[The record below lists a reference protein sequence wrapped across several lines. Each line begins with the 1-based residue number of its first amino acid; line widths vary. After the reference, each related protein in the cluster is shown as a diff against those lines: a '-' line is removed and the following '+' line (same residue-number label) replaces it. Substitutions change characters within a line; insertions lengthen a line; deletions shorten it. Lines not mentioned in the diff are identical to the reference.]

1 VAPADVEGLRSA
13 MRAAEAAL
21 HRDPKATRA
30 AWIKAS
36 ADYYL
41 ALHPD
46 EAERWRTGVDEGIPT
61 VEEIRARAAVADRAG
76 KAVRRLGRLA
86 RIDPDPERH
95 DAWSAQ
101 VGWGEETW
109 RAVFTEG
116 FFAAA
121 AALKAGDSNGLEYCV
136 RFLEADPWCQRSGYW
151 KARLIP
157 KITQLDLDESVRQ
170 RLARVVLAVVEDPR
184 RRREISEYGKLAR
197 AVETA
202 ELRSQLEL
210 RVAADHPQVRFN
222 ARQILEKLG

>member
-1 VAPADVEGLRSA
+1 
-13 MRAAEAAL
+13 MR
-21 HRDPKATRA
+21 RGQNATRA

-46 EAERWRTGVDEGIPT
+46 EAAWRRTGVDEGIPS
-61 VEEIRARAAVADRAG
+61 VEEIRDRAAVADRAG
-76 KAVRRLGRLA
+76 KAVRRLGEEA

-121 AALKAGDSNGLEYCV
+121 AALKAGDSNGLEYGV
-136 RFLEADPWCQRSGYW
+136 RFLEADPWCHRSGYW

-170 RLARVVLAVVEDPR
+170 RLARVVLAVIDDPR
-184 RRREISEYGKLAR
+184 RRREIAEYGKLAR

-202 ELRSQLEL
+202 ELRGLLER
-210 RVAADHPQVRFN
+210 RVSADDPQVCFN
-222 ARQILEKLG
+222 ARQVLEKLG